1 MLAIIA
7 PGQGSQTPGMLNSWI
22 ADPSLKELLISW
34 SDAIGLDLVH
44 LGTVADADEIKDTA
58 NAQPLIVATS
68 LLGAHALGIKQ
79 FDVTSG
85 HSVGELAAAA
95 LSGAISE
102 ADALTIVRARG
113 IEMAKAA
120 AASPSGMSALLGGDR
135 AEVLAAIAALNLVA
149 ANDNGAGQIVAA
161 GDLQAL
167 ASLNEN
173 PPSGAR
179 VRALAVAGAFHT
191 QYMQSAVEPLAS
203 LASTIETRPVSIEVI
218 SNKDTEALLE
228 KMVEERLAKVKAN
241 LDKAYSERDEAL
253 KRAVQLEEE
262 RKQQKL
268 AALEAEGKHK
278 EVAEMKLT
286 ELQEKLRIAEE
297 RNIKLTRDAAVR
309 DALTGLD
316 FRNERSQQMAYRDVV
331 EQDAEYDIDLEEF
344 SDEIEPWIID
354 EFKKIGCDTALSVL
368 NLSVEEL
375 VRRTDLEEETIVEV
389 HSILNAE
396 FEDE

>member
-22 ADPSLKELLISW
+22 ADPLLKELLISW

-68 LLGAHALGIKQ
+68 LLGAHALGIKN
-79 FDVTSG
+79 FAVTSG

-102 ADALTIVRARG
+102 KDALKIVRARG

-120 AASPSGMSALLGGDR
+120 AASPSGMSAVLGGDR

-191 QYMQSAVEPLAS
+191 QYMQAAVEPLGS
-203 LASTIETRPVSIEVI
+203 LASTFATRPVSIQVI
-218 SNKDTEALLE
+218 SNKDGQVVTDGSEILNRI
-228 KMVEERLAKVKAN
+228 VNQIAN
-241 LDKAYSERDEAL
+241 PVRWDLCMETMKSIGITGVIELPPAGTLVGLL
-253 KRAVQLEEE
+253 KRAASEIETF
-262 RKQQKL
+262 
-268 AALEAEGKHK
+268 ALKSADD
-278 EVAEMKLT
+278 L
-286 ELQEKLRIAEE
+286 
-297 RNIKLTRDAAVR
+297 DAAR
-309 DALTGLD
+309 
-316 FRNERSQQMAYRDVV
+316 
-331 EQDAEYDIDLEEF
+331 EF
-344 SDEIEPWIID
+344 A
-354 EFKKIGCDTALSVL
+354 GRHA
-368 NLSVEEL
+368 
-375 VRRTDLEEETIVEV
+375 
-389 HSILNAE
+389 
-396 FEDE
+396 